1 MTQPFSK
8 TSDKLYDRHNYVLVL
23 ADGGKRKF
31 VDYTELRDYWMFNH
45 GNGMSHVE
53 VIDIKPKG
61 F

>member
-1 MTQPFSK
+1 MTQPFTR

-31 VDYTELRDYWMFNH
+31 DDYIQLRDYWMFNN
-45 GNGMSHVE
+45 GNGLSHIE
-53 VIDIKPKG
+53 VIDNKPRG